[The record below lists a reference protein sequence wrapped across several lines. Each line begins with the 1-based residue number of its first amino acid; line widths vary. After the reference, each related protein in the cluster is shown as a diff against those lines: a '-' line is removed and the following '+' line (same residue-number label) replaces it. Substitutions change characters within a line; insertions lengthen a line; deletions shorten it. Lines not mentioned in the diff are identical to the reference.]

1 MRAALRVKVQP
12 RTQSNSIKTLPAPV
26 GGWNARDAFALMNV
40 KDAVAL
46 DNFFPRQTDVELRGG
61 YTPHTEEVDTSIITE
76 AGLDILT
83 ETGDI
88 LATENIAS
96 TMTGNA
102 KTLMTYNAK
111 TGNSK
116 LFASTETGIYDVSTA
131 GPVGAIALARTNAK
145 HQWINFGDGT
155 NTWLIAVN
163 GVDKPAYYDG
173 TTWTAVDAVT
183 SPALTGLTTTDI
195 IGVTKHKG
203 RLYFI
208 QKAELKFWYL
218 PAGVAGGALT
228 SFDISSDAK
237 RGGFLMAMHGWSRD
251 AGDGQDDV
259 MVCVTSEGEALV
271 YQGNNPA
278 VAANWALVGSFF
290 VGKPLGRRCLTQMG
304 GDLILI
310 TENGAWPIST
320 AMLTAAVSNEK
331 ALSDKI
337 VKAFT
342 AAART
347 YGDIFGWEAVIFNA
361 QNALIVNVPLQED
374 GTHHQYVMNTQTKS
388 WCRFIGWDAETF
400 CVFNKELYF
409 ARGNTVYKA
418 WTGTEDGNAA
428 INWFGKQAYSQMG
441 VQGLKRPVLFRPVL
455 STNGNLGY
463 SAAIDV
469 DFQDPNLAHT
479 TVETTTTLPLW
490 GTMVWGNFIWSG
502 SGTLINE
509 WGSTSSHPGYWLAGK
524 IKGSTNN
531 SRIQWMAS
539 DMMYEAGAGL

>member
-1 MRAALRVKVQP
+1 MRTALRVKVQP

-26 GGWNARDAFALMNV
+26 GGWNARDAFALMNI

-61 YTPHTEEVDTSIITE
+61 YIAHTEEVDTSIITE

-83 ETGDI
+83 ETGDT
-88 LATENIAS
+88 LATENISS
-96 TMTGNA
+96 TMDGTA

-111 TGNSK
+111 SGTSK
-116 LFASTETGIYDVSTA
+116 LFASTESGIYDVSTA
-131 GPVGAIALARTNAK
+131 GPVGSIVLARTNAK

-155 NTWLIAVN
+155 TSWLIAVN
-163 GVDKPAYYDG
+163 GVDKPAYFNG

-183 SPALTGLTTTDI
+183 SPALTGLTTTNI

-208 QKAELKFWYL
+208 EKAELKFWYL

-228 SFDISSDAK
+228 AFDISADAK
-237 RGGFLMAMHGWSRD
+237 RGGFLMAIHGWSRD

-259 MVCVTSEGEALV
+259 LVCVTSEGEALV
-271 YQGNNPA
+271 YQGNNPSS
-278 VAANWALVGSFF
+278 AANWSLVGSFF
-290 VGKPLGRRCLTQMG
+290 VGKPLGRRCLTQIG
-304 GDLILI
+304 GDLVLI

-320 AMLTAAVSNEK
+320 ALLTAAISNEK

-347 YGDIFGWEAVIFNA
+347 YGDIFGWEAVVFNA

-374 GTHHQYVMNTQTKS
+374 GTHHQYVMNTQTKA

-409 ARGNTVYKA
+409 TRGNTVYKA
-418 WTGTEDGNAA
+418 WTGTEDGNSA

-463 SAAIDV
+463 AAAIDV
-469 DFQDPNLAHT
+469 DFQDPNIT
-479 TVETTTTLPLW
+479 GSNVETTTTLPLW
-490 GTMVWGNFIWSG
+490 GTMVWGNFIWAG
-502 SGTLINE
+502 GNTLINE